1 MVADSYFN
9 RYNKIAT
16 NGNRK
21 SVSQN
26 KMCKIKL
33 KLNSLMKSD
42 DLQRI
47 IQAAVSVGGQP
58 F

>member
-1 MVADSYFN
+1 MTRLLKPVSWQHF
-9 RYNKIAT
+9 
-16 NGNRK
+16 GNRK